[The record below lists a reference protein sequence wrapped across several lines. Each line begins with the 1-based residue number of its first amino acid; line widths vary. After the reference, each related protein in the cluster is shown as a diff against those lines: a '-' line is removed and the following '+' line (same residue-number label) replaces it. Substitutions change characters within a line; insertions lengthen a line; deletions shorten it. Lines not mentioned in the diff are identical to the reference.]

1 LQGRRL
7 ADLIVTDDQNLK
19 DAHAAVELL
28 PAQVWRGE
36 LCFTNRQDEVLLCK
50 AAASAVEIPGG
61 RVVQWWLR
69 DETAAG
75 IGQLRARNTEKIEAL
90 SRFSGR
96 VALEFE
102 EVLTSVSTPPVA
114 LPMLRRGP
122 QAGPKDADAA
132 WRKASWLLSQLGA
145 FGRLQAQQLQP
156 VEINACLAPLEDL
169 LRQESGRFVHTR
181 FILGESP
188 ALIHADPGQI
198 KQILLKLC
206 RNAGEAMART
216 GTLTVETST
225 EEVPAVTAQQ
235 LGVVSGV
242 YVCIDISDT
251 GRGFDEKIWTHLF
264 EPFFT
269 TKTAESDH
277 GLDLSAVHG
286 LVKQNGGV
294 IWVTN
299 GPSGGTTI
307 RLLFP
312 AIKNEPEVEPAH
324 PLPPLPRKD
333 RKRSW

>member
-1 LQGRRL
+1 MRKAIVTTSWDDGHPLDLRM
-7 ADLIVTDDQNLK
+7 ADLLARYGMTGAFYVP
-19 DAHAAVELL
+19 LL
-28 PAQVWRGE
+28 YRSRPVMEKSQIIATMDRGM
-36 LCFTNRQDEVLLCK
+36 
-50 AAASAVEIPGG
+50 EIGS
-61 RVVQWWLR
+61 
-69 DETAAG
+69 
-75 IGQLRARNTEKIEAL
+75 QLRAQNTEKIEAL

-242 YVCIDISDT
+242 YVCINISDT

-269 TKTAESDH
+269 TKTAECDH